1 MPARPKPDSPRARGA
16 KVGDAVNKPALSI
29 KPTKLTTD
37 VAVEIIGMNKWY
49 GDFHVLRDINLK
61 VMGGER
67 IVICGPSGS
76 GKSTMIRC
84 INRLEEHQKG
94 RIIVDGVELTEDLK
108 KIDEV
113 RREVGMVFQHFNLF
127 PHLTILENCTLA
139 PIWVRKMPR
148 HQAEEIAMHY
158 LKRVK
163 IPEQA
168 HKFPGQL
175 SGGQQQRVAIARALC
190 MNPKI
195 MLFDEPTSALDP
207 EMVKEVLDTMVSLAE
222 EGMTML
228 CVTHEMGFA
237 RQVANR
243 VIFMDAGQ
251 IVEMNEPNEFFTHPQ
266 HERTKLFLSQIL
278 H

>member
-1 MPARPKPDSPRARGA
+1 MAEAQT
-16 KVGDAVNKPALSI
+16 SI
-29 KPTKLTTD
+29 EKAPTKTAIELI
-37 VAVEIIGMNKWY
+37 AMNKWY
-49 GDFHVLRDINLK
+49 GEFHVLRDINLK
-61 VMGGER
+61 VATGER
-67 IVICGPSGS
+67 IVIAGPSGS

-84 INRLEEHQKG
+84 INRLEEHQTG
-94 RIIVDGVELTEDLK
+94 QIIVDDIELTNDLK

-139 PIWVRKMPR
+139 PIWVRKMPKKE
-148 HQAEEIAMHY
+148 AEEVAMHY

-168 HKFPGQL
+168 NKYPGQL

-190 MNPKI
+190 MKPKI

-207 EMVKEVLDTMVSLAE
+207 EMVKEVLDTMVGLAE

-237 RQVANR
+237 RQVADR
-243 VIFMDAGQ
+243 VIFMDQGQ
-251 IVEMNEPNEFFTHPQ
+251 IVEQNAPAEFFDNPQ

>member
-1 MPARPKPDSPRARGA
+1 MANQAQT
-16 KVGDAVNKPALSI
+16 NALSVSE
-29 KPTKLTTD
+29 TD
-37 VAVEIIGMNKWY
+37 VAIEIINMNKWY

-67 IVICGPSGS
+67 IVVAGPSGS

-84 INRLEEHQKG
+84 VNRLEEHQKG
-94 RIIVDGVELTEDLK
+94 QIIVDGIELTNDLK

-139 PIWVRKMPR
+139 PIWVRKMPKKE
-148 HQAEEIAMHY
+148 AEEVAMHF
-158 LKRVK
+158 LTRVK

-168 HKFPGQL
+168 NKYPGQL
-175 SGGQQQRVAIARALC
+175 SGGQQQRVAIARSLC
-190 MNPKI
+190 MRPKI

-222 EGMTML
+222 EGMTMI

-243 VIFMDAGQ
+243 VIFMDQGQ
-251 IVEMNEPNEFFTHPQ
+251 IVEQNDPANVFDNPQ